1 MTILPGKL
9 CVDGLLL
16 VLRKIKS
23 GVHKL
28 PIRGVLRK
36 KQEGAV
42 IDFRDIVSIK
52 EIPRPKNGD
61 PRVVELKLLIRE
73 DENWEFKP
81 TKDAEGKPVFIT
93 DFDSSDSESKEGS
106 ELDQ

>member
-16 VLRKIKS
+16 VLRKIKN

-36 KQEGAV
+36 RQEGAV
-42 IDFRDIVSIK
+42 IDFMDIVSIK

-61 PRVVELKLLIRE
+61 PRVVELKLLVRE
-73 DENWEFKP
+73 GEDWELKLGR
-81 TKDAEGKPVFIT
+81 DADGKPVFAT